1 MDIEAALCGVARI
14 LHAVMDK
21 YSMFIVAKYFKTR
34 QDYIN
39 LIAVC
44 KKYSSLVEMFRYN
57 PIDDAEL
64 FAMIQTQHFYS
75 RDYLR
80 YKRDG
85 MAGYVYW
92 FEADQDE
99 WFARK
104 ANETYKAVTLQNKG
118 VFIDQTNGKDSEDE
132 NGSNESASQND
143 TSNGNTTQDDN
154 DSDSDE
160 DNRPWN
166 CPLPVVNG
174 EVTVP
179 EGITKLGWCCFSC
192 CTGVTK
198 ITLPSTLREI
208 EGYAFEVTSIRDMTI
223 PEGVTSIGESCFKE
237 CFSLSS
243 IRFPRSIREIG
254 PWCVH
259 LCGTVPS
266 VTIPRECTVGE
277 EGLHDV
283 DDVKYY

>member
-1 MDIEAALCGVARI
+1 MDVEAALCGVARI

-39 LIAVC
+39 LMAVC

-57 PIDDAEL
+57 PIDDTAL

-104 ANETYKAVTLQNKG
+104 ANEIYKAVTLQNKG
-118 VFIDQTNGKDSEDE
+118 VFMNQTNGKDSEDE
-132 NGSNESASQND
+132 NESNESASQND

-160 DNRPWN
+160 DNRLWN

-237 CFSLSS
+237 CFSLNS
-243 IRFPRSIREIG
+243 IHFPRSIREIG